1 VSGKELVRRIF
12 VIIVLM
18 IMIFPFFWIISSS
31 FKSFTEIMTMRPSLI
46 PRNPTLDHYKFLFTV
61 RIPSKD
67 FPTNILN
74 SLIVGL
80 FSGGIAVS
88 LSVLGAYSLARYPF
102 KGSSVFSKMLLI
114 VYVLPGIPLLLPI
127 YNLLA
132 KIKLVDTLPG
142 LILIYIAI
150 NSPFAV
156 WLLRGFFE
164 AVPVELEE
172 AAKVDGASNFRAF
185 FSITIPLCASGIVT
199 AFMFVFISTWGE
211 YTFAQLIITSG
222 WKRTVPLGLA
232 TYMTDQYI
240 EWGPLLAATTIVV
253 VPALAFFL
261 PLAKYFISGLSAG
274 ALKD

>member
-1 VSGKELVRRIF
+1 MKGRELVRRLL
-12 VIIVLM
+12 VIVVL
-18 IMIFPFFWIISSS
+18 IGMIFPFFWIISSS
-31 FKSFTEIMTMRPSLI
+31 FKSFTEIMVMKPSLI
-46 PRNPTLDHYKFLFTV
+46 PQDPTLDHYKFLFTV

-67 FPTNILN
+67 FPANILN

-102 KGSSVFSKMLLI
+102 RGSSTFSKMLLV

-127 YNLLA
+127 YSLLA

-142 LILIYIAI
+142 LILIYVAI

-172 AAKVDGASNFRAF
+172 AAKIDGASNFRAF
-185 FSITIPLCASGIVT
+185 FSITIPLCAPGIVT
-199 AFMFVFISTWGE
+199 AFMFVFVSTWGE
-211 YTFAQLIITSG
+211 YTFAQLIMTSD
-222 WKRTVPLGLA
+222 WKKTVPLGLA

-240 EWGPLLAATTIVV
+240 EWGPLLAATTMIV
-253 VPALAFFL
+253 VPALVFFL
-261 PLAKYFISGLSAG
+261 PLAKYFISGLSTG